1 MLGMIDVYNIL
12 PASIVEQCPCVKSFQ
27 SALQTLASKCAS
39 RGVDEWHHMYSSR
52 CRMHVH
58 PLLQMWSYD
67 HSLSDTDV
75 VQCLVAIEFIACD
88 FVQVFFFSH

>member
-1 MLGMIDVYNIL
+1 MHGLQLRSIVDGHQKEIAQRSMLGMIDVYNIL

-52 CRMHVH
+52 FRMHVH
-58 PLLQMWSYD
+58 PLVQMWSYD
-67 HSLSDTDV
+67 HSLSD
-75 VQCLVAIEFIACD
+75 
-88 FVQVFFFSH
+88 H